1 MAVIEPNAVWVEIPH
16 EPGNELNLAALTWG
30 QLKEAKKVRSSEAIA
45 SMREMG
51 GDLVQALPNRD
62 TADRMLT
69 EALADPL
76 DSFSLVTLL
85 TEGIK
90 GWRGPAYDAHEFDIA
105 KLDERTAEWAARAVY
120 RMSRIEGDDAGKFH
134 GNSAPTTE
142 GEDEPLIP

>member
-1 MAVIEPNAVWVEIPH
+1 MAVIEPNAAWTEIPH

-30 QLKEAKKVRSSEAIA
+30 QLKEAKKARSSEAIA

-51 GDLVQALPNRD
+51 GDLVQALPSRD
-62 TADRMLT
+62 AADRMIT

-76 DSFSLVTLL
+76 DTFSIAMLL
-85 TEGIK
+85 TEGVK
-90 GWRGPAYDAHEFDIA
+90 GWRGPAYDGHEFDVA

-120 RMSRIEGDDAGKFH
+120 RMSRIEGDEAGKSQ

-142 GEDEPLIP
+142 VEDGPPIP